1 MNLDVDIQ
9 ATAVMNETLVNQ
21 RPVPAWKRA
30 VDILV
35 IIASSFITVP
45 VALAVTALI
54 WVTSRGPIFF
64 VQERVGLGGRRFR
77 CYKFRTMHHG
87 CQTTSHQQHLTQLL
101 SDDKPMQKLDAE
113 DPRLIPGAR
122 VIRAMGLDELAQ
134 LWNVLRGD
142 MSIVGPR
149 PCIPYELEQ
158 YQPWQMERF
167 ATLPGLTGWWQVRGK
182 NRTTFTQ
189 MTQLDIEY
197 VRNQSIWMDLHILL
211 LTPKTLINQLLHSRR
226 ARRAAQTKV
235 AAEAAAEATVTT
247 AGALPTG
254 EQMW

>member
-9 ATAVMNETLVNQ
+9 SAAVMPEVAVAQ
-21 RPVPAWKRA
+21 RPIPAWKR
-30 VDILV
+30 VLDLGLIGL
-35 IIASSFITVP
+35 TLP
-45 VALAVTALI
+45 LTALVAATVAAII
-54 WVTSRGPIFF
+54 WTTSRGPIFF
-64 VQERVGLGGRRFR
+64 SQERIGFGGRRFR
-77 CYKFRTMHHG
+77 CFKFRTMHHG
-87 CQTTSHQQHLTQLL
+87 CQTATHQQHLQQLL
-101 SDDKPMQKLDAE
+101 TDDKPMQKLDHE

-122 VIRAMGLDELAQ
+122 IIRAMGLDEVAQ

-197 VRNQSIWMDLHILL
+197 VRNQSLWMDIKILF
-211 LTPKTLINQLLHSRR
+211 LTPKTLVNQLLHSRR
-226 ARRAAQTKV
+226 ARRAGEAKA

-247 AGALPTG
+247 AGALPSG